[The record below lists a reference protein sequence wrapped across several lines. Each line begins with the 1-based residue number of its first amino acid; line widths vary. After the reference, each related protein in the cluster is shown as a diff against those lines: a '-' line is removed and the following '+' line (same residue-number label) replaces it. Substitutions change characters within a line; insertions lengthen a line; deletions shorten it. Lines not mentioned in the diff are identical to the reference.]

1 MFDHCALDFFC
12 SVQVS
17 EVTKTGPS
25 PEVIVARSTFRNK
38 NGEMTSENEEM
49 TNQTWLLFPFHFL

>member
-1 MFDHCALDFFC
+1 M
-12 SVQVS
+12 QVS

-49 TNQTWLLFPFHFL
+49 TNQTWLLVSVSFSLKVHASLN